1 MINNGQRYKKS
12 VIATTLRLGKISIF
26 VGKGNLK
33 LINHMKRFALL
44 ALSLIATLASVTAQT
59 FEEYFIDKTLR
70 IDYTFSGNSTEQYVA
85 LRELSS
91 TEHWW
96 GRRVNLSDVPLEGN
110 GDLTL
115 YDATTGAVIYKT
127 SFSSLFQEWITTPEA
142 ATLSKS
148 FEFTLLVPMPQN
160 SVIAELV
167 LRDNTGKESKLRHTI
182 SPEDRLIRDRSKQRA
197 LPYEYLHKGG
207 DSKDA
212 IDVVILA
219 EGYTAEEMDV
229 FMKDAQITTDEILSY
244 EPFKSHK
251 KKFNFIA
258 ISSSSIDSNV
268 SVPQD
273 GQWRETAVGSNFLTF
288 YMNRYL
294 TSGNVYA
301 MYDLATNIPCEH
313 FIILANTDT
322 YGGGGIYNS
331 YTLTTAHH
339 RDFRPVVVHEF
350 GHSFGGLGDEYFYD
364 NADNND
370 EMHSLQHE
378 PWEPNITTL
387 VDFESKWADMVEKG
401 IEIPTQVTEKRTKNY
416 TVGVYEGGGYRSK
429 GIYRPTDVCRM
440 RNNTAERFC
449 PVCERAI
456 ERVILHQTV
465 EQK

>member
-1 MINNGQRYKKS
+1 MR
-12 VIATTLRLGKISIF
+12 RL
-26 VGKGNLK
+26 
-33 LINHMKRFALL
+33 LL
-44 ALSLIATLASVTAQT
+44 FTMACVMSMSLYAQDFDT
-59 FEEYFIDKTLR
+59 HFEDATLR
-70 IDYTFSGNSTEQYVA
+70 IDYTFMGNASEQYVA
-85 LRELSS
+85 LRDMSS
-91 TEHWW
+91 TENWW
-96 GRRVNLSDVPLEGN
+96 GRRVNLDNVPLKGN

-115 YDATTGAVIYKT
+115 YDATTGEVLYKT

-142 ATLSKS
+142 ATISKS
-148 FEFTLLVPMPQN
+148 FEFTLLVPMPKE
-160 SVIAELV
+160 SVVAKMV
-167 LRDNTGKESKLRHTI
+167 LRDNTGKESILEHTI
-182 SPEDRLIRDRSKQRA
+182 APNDVLIRDRSAQRA
-197 LPYEYLHKGG
+197 LPHTYLHKGG
-207 DSKDA
+207 DSKEC

-219 EGYTAEEMDV
+219 EGYRIDEIDTFLD
-229 FMKDAQITTDEILSY
+229 DAMIATSEILSY

-251 KKFNFIA
+251 DKFNFIA
-258 ISSSSIDSNV
+258 VASASADTNV

-273 GQWRETAVGSNFLTF
+273 EAWRDTAVGSNFMTF
-288 YMNRYL
+288 YMDRYL
-294 TSGNVYA
+294 TSGEVYA

-339 RDFRPVVVHEF
+339 TAFRPVVVHEF
-350 GHSFGGLGDEYFYD
+350 GHSFGGLGDEYFYEGNLD
-364 NADNND
+364 ND

-387 VDFESKWADMVEKG
+387 VDFDSKWADMVEPG
-401 IEIPTQVTEKRTKNY
+401 IEIPTAVTPERTKNY

-440 RNNTAERFC
+440 RNNVAERFC

-465 EQK
+465 E